1 MPRLGWANRRGWRMG
16 TVTPPAARHARHG
29 RLPTVLRTAALVL
42 VAVVGY
48 QLVLATAV
56 AGRLDSTLA
65 GNAAEID
72 SLVGDRPDRVTP
84 TADGPADPD
93 AGDALNILMIGSD
106 SRSAENA
113 AIGGGAGLE
122 GMRSDATV
130 LLHISA
136 DRSRIDAISIPRDA
150 QLAIPD
156 CQHRDGSITPGG
168 YGDFNVAFSN
178 GASRG
183 DVGEA
188 AACTVRTVE
197 ELTDIRIDHYAVADF
212 EGFAA
217 MVNAVGGV
225 PMCIPT
231 RIVSEKAGLTLEAGP
246 RVLDGATALAYAR
259 LRTAEE
265 GGVSGSD
272 LQRITRQ
279 QQLLTQLAR
288 VVSSQ
293 NLLTDVAPLTRF
305 LRAAA
310 EALTMDPVMADTT
323 FLLGL
328 AYSVRGVGVDGITFA
343 TVPWEYTE
351 DFLDVEIRPEASRM
365 WDDVRNDR
373 PLSVTAEG
381 DASSDW
387 DDGLRED
394 TSGPTAP
401 GTSSPDAPGTEES
414 QPEATSTDDL
424 LAICR

>member
-1 MPRLGWANRRGWRMG
+1 MG
-16 TVTPPAARHARHG
+16 VRVNAFLPPVARHVRRRRRHAVI
-29 RLPTVLRTAALVL
+29 RVVALVL
-42 VAVVGY
+42 VAGLGY
-48 QLVLATAV
+48 QVVLASAV
-56 AGRLDSTLA
+56 AGRLDSALA
-65 GNAAEID
+65 GNASEID
-72 SLVGDRPDRVTP
+72 SLVGDRPQRVTP
-84 TADGPADPD
+84 TAAAGGPADPG
-93 AGDALNILMIGSD
+93 AGAALNVLLIGSD
-106 SRSAENA
+106 SRSPENA

-136 DRSRIDAISIPRDA
+136 NRSRVDAISLPRDA
-150 QLAIPD
+150 QVTIPD
-156 CQHRDGSITPGG
+156 CTHRDGSITPGG
-168 YGDFNVAFSN
+168 YGDLNVAFAN
-178 GASRG
+178 GGSQG

-188 AACTVRTVE
+188 AACTIRTVE
-197 ELTDIRIDHYAVADF
+197 ELTDVRIDHYAVADF

-217 MVNAVGGV
+217 MVDAVGGV

-231 RIVSEKAGLTLEAGP
+231 RIVSAKSDLVLKAGP
-246 RVLDGATALAYAR
+246 RVLDGSTALKYAR

-279 QQLLTQLAR
+279 QQLLSQLAR
-288 VVSSQ
+288 VVTSQ

-305 LRAAA
+305 LRATA

-328 AYSVRGVGVDGITFA
+328 AYSLRSVGVDGITFA

-351 DFLDVEIRPEASRM
+351 DFLNVALRPEAAQM

-381 DASSDW
+381 DASSAW

-394 TSGPTAP
+394 TSSPAAQDP
-401 GTSSPDAPGTEES
+401 SSPDDAATGE
-414 QPEATSTDDL
+414 PEPEDTSTEDL
-424 LAICR
+424 LALCR